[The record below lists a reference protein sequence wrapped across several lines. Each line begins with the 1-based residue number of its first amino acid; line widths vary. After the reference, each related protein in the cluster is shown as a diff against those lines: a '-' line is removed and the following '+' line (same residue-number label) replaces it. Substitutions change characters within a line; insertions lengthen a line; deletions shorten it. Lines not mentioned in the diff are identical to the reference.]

1 MTYEEYLKLIKQ
13 QQAAQLSKDR
23 RIINSDLKTAL
34 QAEEDA
40 YNEGVAEVNQ
50 SYTDAIRK
58 NETQRLLNQRAIERK
73 AAEMGLTDS
82 GFNRTQQ
89 TANQI
94 AFSNAASDAEL
105 AKAKA
110 VNTLAATMRANKLK
124 LQSGAKASISEL
136 ENAYDKAA
144 SDTATDLYKA
154 DLDAAEKQNKASAE
168 RTKTYSTLLSDIAD
182 AADDNTKLAKI
193 HAYTAFYDDDLDEY
207 YTTPEIR
214 SALNAAGISLE
225 DWKRYMMAQEKIYP
239 DIKAT
244 QAILANELDPTGLKR
259 KNYFMFSKLLEEKE

>member
-23 RIINSDLKTAL
+23 GIINSDLKTAL

-94 AFSNAASDAEL
+94 ASSNAASDAEL

-168 RTKTYSTLLSDIAD
+168 RTKTYNTLLSDIAD
-182 AADDNTKLAKI
+182 AVDDNTKLAKI
-193 HAYTAFYDDDLDEY
+193 HAYTAFYNDVLDEEY

-225 DWKRYMMAQEKIYP
+225 DWRNYYMEMENIEKPFIP
-239 DIKAT
+239 SSQVMSFI
-244 QAILANELDPTGLKR
+244 ANHPVSPMYTPRSWNK
-259 KNYFMFSKLLEEKE
+259 

>member
-1 MTYEEYLKLIKQ
+1 VTYEEYLKLIKQ

-23 RIINSDLKTAL
+23 GIINSDLKTAL

-94 AFSNAASDAEL
+94 ASSNAASDVEL

-168 RTKTYSTLLSDIAD
+168 RTKTYNTLLSDIAD
-182 AADDNTKLAKI
+182 AVDDNTKLAKI
-193 HAYTAFYDDDLDEY
+193 HAYTAFYDDVLDEENY

-214 SALNAAGISLE
+214 SALKAAGISLE
-225 DWKRYMMAQEKIYP
+225 DWRNYYMEMENIEKPFTPSSQVMPI
-239 DIKAT
+239 I
-244 QAILANELDPTGLKR
+244 ANNPISPMYTPRSWNK
-259 KNYFMFSKLLEEKE
+259 